1 MRHLATCFTGLAIV
15 GLAARADAQERYEIT
30 GPRVAIYN
38 LVGEVTVEPGR
49 GSSVMVELTRGGADG
64 SRLTVERGP
73 IGNRATLRVIYPS
86 DDIHYTTPFG
96 RHNTELRVRDDGT
109 FGDAGPDRRGFDWRE
124 GRRVRIGDR
133 GAFDGRADVKIL
145 VPEGQEIEVYLAAGR
160 LGATN
165 VRGTV
170 RLDAASA
177 DVTTSGTSGA
187 LSVDVGSG
195 NVTVRDAQGDVDVD
209 TGSGTVDLTGVRGDV
224 VNVDTGSGDATVSA
238 VTTGTLTI
246 DTGSGEVDVTRVVAR
261 IVRLDT
267 GSGSVRC
274 ELLSNPET
282 LEVDTGSGSV
292 TLTLPPSY
300 GATVDIDSGSGGI
313 DLDFPVQT
321 RTVDRDHL
329 TGTIGDGRGT
339 LQVDTGSGHVRILRG
354 PGTRG

>member
-1 MRHLATCFTGLAIV
+1 MRQLATCFTGLAIV
-15 GLAARADAQERYEIT
+15 GLTARAHAQEQYEIT

-49 GSSVMVELTRGGADG
+49 GSAVTVELTRGGADG
-64 SRLTVERGP
+64 SRLTIERGP

-96 RHNTELRVRDDGT
+96 HHNTELRVRDDGT

-133 GAFDGRADVKIL
+133 GAFDGRADLKIL

-177 DVTTSGTSGA
+177 DITTSGTSGA

-195 NVTVRDAQGDVDVD
+195 NVTVRDAQGDVD
-209 TGSGTVDLTGVRGDV
+209 
-224 VNVDTGSGDATVSA
+224 VDTGSGDATVSA